1 MPDAKI
7 IDRYLA
13 LALLIAA
20 GGPLVTA
27 YISQFGFGYEPCVLC
42 IYQRIPYGVV
52 IALGLLALFVKKP
65 EIRQL
70 IPLFAGLAFL
80 TGAGIALYHVGV
92 EQHWWESAAPCGA
105 GGGLAATSTEDFL
118 AALQKKPEKSC
129 GDIDWTLFG
138 ISMATYNVGVSLA
151 LAIASLFAWRRLNN
165 EARS

>member
-13 LALLIAA
+13 AFLLIAA
-20 GGPLVTA
+20 GGPLLTA

-42 IYQRIPYGVV
+42 VYQRIPYGVV
-52 IALGLLALFVKKP
+52 IALGVLALFVKKP
-65 EIRQL
+65 DIRRL
-70 IPLFAGLAFL
+70 IPLFAGLAFFI
-80 TGAGIALYHVGV
+80 GSGIALYHVGV

-105 GGGLAATSTEDFL
+105 SGAAVSNTQDFL

-151 LAIASLFAWRRLNN
+151 LAIASFFAWRRMRD
-165 EARS
+165 EA

>member
-1 MPDAKI
+1 MPNAKI

-20 GGPLVTA
+20 GGPLLTA

-42 IYQRIPYGVV
+42 VYQRIPYGVV
-52 IALGLLALFVKKP
+52 IALGLLALFVKNP
-65 EIRQL
+65 EIRRL

-80 TGAGIALYHVGV
+80 IGSGIALYHVGV

-105 GGGLAATSTEDFL
+105 SGAAVANTQDFL

-138 ISMATYNVGVSLA
+138 VSMATYNVGVSLA
-151 LAIASLFAWRRLNN
+151 LAIASFCAWRRLRD
-165 EARS
+165 EA

>member
-13 LALLIAA
+13 IFLLIAA
-20 GGPLVTA
+20 GGPLLTA

-42 IYQRIPYGVV
+42 VYQRIPYGVV
-52 IALGLLALFVKKP
+52 IALGVLALFVKKP
-65 EIRQL
+65 DIRRL

-80 TGAGIALYHVGV
+80 IGSGIALYHVGV
-92 EQHWWESAAPCGA
+92 EQLWWESAAPCGA
-105 GGGLAATSTEDFL
+105 SGAAVTNTQDFL

-151 LAIASLFAWRRLNN
+151 LAIASFFAWRRMKD
-165 EARS
+165 EA

>member
-105 GGGLAATSTEDFL
+105 GGGLATTSTEDFL